1 MAKKVKRE
9 DLGLGINALFAQKK
23 LETDSEEELTRELS
37 NTVAEIPLA
46 HIRVN
51 PEQPRADFDEEALDL
66 LADSIQT
73 FGLIQPVTVRYLGT
87 DEYQLISGER
97 RLRATR
103 RAGLERIPAY
113 VRLANDKQE
122 MLEMALVENIHREDL
137 NAIEIAMAYNRLM
150 EECQLTHEQ
159 LSERV
164 GKRRTTVTNYL
175 RLLDASA
182 EVQQAIRERQISMG
196 HARALLGVKDKARQ
210 AQWLRHVLDQR
221 LSVRETERLTSK
233 AENKKNS
240 PAQPAS
246 RLSSEYRDVQQKLRA
261 FFGSGKLEIKLKGQH
276 KGQIVI
282 PFQSAD
288 ELNAM
293 LDRLDDD

>member
-9 DLGLGINALFAQKK
+9 DLGLGINALFTNKK
-23 LETDSEEELTRELS
+23 LDTGSEEELARELS
-37 NTVAEIPLA
+37 HSVAEIPLP
-46 HIRVN
+46 HIRLN
-51 PEQPRADFDEEALDL
+51 PEQPRTDFDEEALDQ
-66 LADSIQT
+66 LANSIKT
-73 FGLIQPVTVRYLGT
+73 FGLIQPITVRYLGPE
-87 DEYQLISGER
+87 EYQLISGER

-122 MLEMALVENIHREDL
+122 MLEMALVENIRREDL
-137 NAIEIAMAYNRLM
+137 NAIEIAMAYQRLM
-150 EECQLTHEQ
+150 EECRLTHEQ

-175 RLLDASA
+175 RLLEASA
-182 EVQQAIRERQISMG
+182 AVQQAIRERLITMG
-196 HARALLGVKDKARQ
+196 HARALLSVKDKSRQ
-210 AQWLRHVLDQR
+210 AQWLRRILEEG

-233 AENKKNS
+233 PDSGKSRSAND
-240 PAQPAS
+240 QPA
-246 RLSSEYRDVQQKLRA
+246 LSPEYRDVQQKLRA
-261 FFGSGKLEIKLKGQH
+261 YFGSGKLEIKLKGRD

-282 PFQSAD
+282 PFQSAR

-293 LDRLDDD
+293 LDRLDD